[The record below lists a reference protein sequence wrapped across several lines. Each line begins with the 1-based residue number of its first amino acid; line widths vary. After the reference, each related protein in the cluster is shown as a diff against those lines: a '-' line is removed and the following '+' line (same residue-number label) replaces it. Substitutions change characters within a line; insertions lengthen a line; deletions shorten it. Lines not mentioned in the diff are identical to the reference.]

1 MDGWASSLSHWL
13 FPSPSAA
20 SSPPSPVNG
29 VPDPSPESEN
39 AGADGEKEEHHV
51 DQPRLHGIGTQSTAE
66 EQEHD
71 RHALT
76 DAMSQHGPH
85 PTTVTWDIAH
95 SSSTTAADTAIEKEA
110 CQQPNE
116 HQNNFPHGDKHTSAM
131 ASPRSLDDFQATKGH
146 NDFVSTPAPASNLET
161 NASHSATNSLDN
173 DRSNTGNESIEQP
186 PTTASETMKPEQEE
200 LLNRFGL
207 RALTQALISAL
218 GNNKHRKAER
228 VSSHHIPQNG
238 SASLI
243 DDPVG
248 EAAAPSAEHTP
259 PRRPPPPERPLESRT
274 RLKVFVG
281 TWNMMGQV
289 PDHRFGLDGFLETS
303 SADRL
308 SAEPT
313 ASPSQANGSSPSD
326 HPSRNHQLE
335 DQGSISGAFQDPF
348 LEMHANAPYHLIAI
362 NTQECEREI
371 REAVLFPSKV
381 IWERQ
386 VQLAL
391 GPDYVMLRSET
402 MAALHLAV
410 FIWKP
415 IQHLVTAV
423 DSSVVATGMG
433 GIIGNKGA
441 VAVAVYL
448 GDMSFLFVNAH
459 LTAHQSQTQARN
471 NDYKRIIQ
479 ELSLNEA
486 PKAAPRRWYIQGD
499 MQLRRSYYPV
509 KPTPPQRVQK
519 AEVTDD
525 GKNMNKKKQNGATMR
540 GSKSESPTDIT
551 QQFDYTFWAGD
562 LNYRVDMTR
571 QEADACLARDDIET
585 LLAHDQ
591 LNKERAAGNVFAGFT
606 EAPITFRPTYKFDP
620 IPIEDILARHKT
632 VRRCMSVPAD
642 LSATYRAQA
651 LPFNSSSNRKHL
663 LGEDGLLQR
672 IGQSNVTLQRPSSN
686 GLLND
691 SGHST
696 TASAE
701 TGSTQTTPSPDEKV
715 LETPSVRMIKLSS
728 ADDCVCRSKES
739 SDMTV
744 VAAPA
749 SVKNEERAITREEHH
764 TKRSSSKSS
773 MIRSAV
779 EPLRRRQS
787 ILDETHLHSDRR
799 LEQRH
804 VDMPTDIMATKQPN
818 AEQEQKKSNMMQN
831 CDNVHR
837 KESNSSSTTQVE
849 QDLVNEPSPNG
860 RRFGYRQ
867 FFKRR
872 NRRRSAEILERGC
885 MSEDEY
891 MRDSSEEQDS
901 KANNNGAGSA
911 KHRDDNTAVANP
923 RERGTPVRSDKSS
936 EHDLPLVFSSPIPRY
951 TKSPLPSPNGDMST
965 TPAAVAASPESTPHP
980 PLMPSPV
987 ATYSPLS
994 LRQRGRL
1001 TLRRLSRRHLS
1012 LGGDFSDD
1020 DSTHSLLDSSDNR
1033 HPMRLDAEQEE
1044 ERRAIRRSLQHLV
1057 RYDTSSKQRV
1067 PSWTDRILW
1076 KYCGGE
1082 FYWPALVGDDTRAGP
1097 GVAGAVSTASL
1108 PWSHVLSDAHRS
1120 HPLSPRRSTARR
1132 GPRVTGGSAM
1142 AKMRWDLVRNKMLLS
1157 RSQRGSALQSLAE
1170 NQSFKSQSQTNVA
1183 NDTTSLTPPSSLLP
1197 AEGSL
1202 AKSASTARSEPVS
1215 RETGSQWLSIDG
1227 KSTGKTNDHLKATS
1241 KSRTSSNLLEALRRE
1256 FTSGRLKIRMKQ
1268 LREKLDTPASPPQ
1281 GAVVT
1286 CTCASSSTMDGTC
1299 HHCHGSCTAAI
1310 QEETIPFPWLS
1321 EDDMNPAAVLVKE
1334 YTARHDVGL
1343 FSDHRPVTAVFA
1355 VRFDWASTGLT
1366 NLGGPVRIQKNSH
1379 RHEAGAL
1386 HCTGGSNNNGHGS
1399 VRRRSVKSAHGGTA
1413 IHRKRPGRR
1422 IIIPGAAAD
1431 RWRPLDKVLSTA
1443 FQFK

>member
-29 VPDPSPESEN
+29 VSDPSPESEN

-51 DQPRLHGIGTQSTAE
+51 DQPRLHGIGTPSTAE

-85 PTTVTWDIAH
+85 PTSVTWDIAH
-95 SSSTTAADTAIEKEA
+95 SSSTTAVDTAIEKEA

-116 HQNNFPHGDKHTSAM
+116 HQDNFPHGDKHTSAM
-131 ASPRSLDDFQATKGH
+131 ASPRSLDDFQATRGH
-146 NDFVSTPAPASNLET
+146 DDFVSTPAPASNLET

-186 PTTASETMKPEQEE
+186 ETMKPEQEE
-200 LLNRFGL
+200 PLNRFGL

-228 VSSHHIPQNG
+228 ISSHHIQQNS
-238 SASLI
+238 SAGLT
-243 DDPVG
+243 DDPVE
-248 EAAAPSAEHTP
+248 EAAAPSAEHAP
-259 PRRPPPPERPLESRT
+259 PRRPPPPKRPLESRT

-303 SADRL
+303 SADRS

-335 DQGSISGAFQDPF
+335 DRGSISGAFQDPF

-509 KPTPPQRVQK
+509 KPTPPQRSKTVIGTIRKSKADSESDVEEKKRKDGLKPPRGSVRKNTSLLRQWSYSNLLDSKSGSLDDLDRNDRVRK

-540 GSKSESPTDIT
+540 GNKSEPPTDIT

-571 QEADACLARDDIET
+571 QEADACLAKDDIET

-606 EAPITFRPTYKFDP
+606 EAPISFRPTYKFDP

-632 VRRCMSVPAD
+632 VRRC
-642 LSATYRAQA
+642 
-651 LPFNSSSNRKHL
+651 
-663 LGEDGLLQR
+663 
-672 IGQSNVTLQRPSSN
+672 QSNVTLQRPSSN
-686 GLLND
+686 SLLND
-691 SGHST
+691 SGHSS
-696 TASAE
+696 TASVE

-715 LETPSVRMIKLSS
+715 LETPSARMVKLSS
-728 ADDCVCRSKES
+728 ADNCVCQSKEL
-739 SDMTV
+739 SDMTA

-749 SVKNEERAITREEHH
+749 SVKNEERAITLEEHH

-773 MIRSAV
+773 LIRSAV
-779 EPLRRRQS
+779 EPLRQRQS

-804 VDMPTDIMATKQPN
+804 VDMPTGIMATKQPS
-818 AEQEQKKSNMMQN
+818 AEQEQKRSNMMQN

-837 KESNSSSTTQVE
+837 KESNSSSTTRVE
-849 QDLVNEPSPNG
+849 QDQVNEPSPNG
-860 RRFGYRQ
+860 KRFGYRQ

-901 KANNNGAGSA
+901 KANNNGTGSA
-911 KHRDDNTAVANP
+911 KHRDDNAAVANP

-1012 LGGDFSDD
+1012 LGGDISDD
-1020 DSTHSLLDSSDNR
+1020 DSTHSLFDSSDNR
-1033 HPMRLDAEQEE
+1033 RPMRLDAEQEE

-1082 FYWPALVGDDTRAGP
+1082 FYWPAMVGDDTRAGP

-1108 PWSHVLSDAHRS
+1108 LRSHVLSDAHRS

-1157 RSQRGSALQSLAE
+1157 RSQRGSALQSLVE

-1268 LREKLDTPASPPQ
+1268 LRETLDTPA
-1281 GAVVT
+1281 
-1286 CTCASSSTMDGTC
+1286 
-1299 HHCHGSCTAAI
+1299 AAI

-1366 NLGGPVRIQKNSH
+1366 NLGEPVRIQKNSH

-1386 HCTGGSNNNGHGS
+1386 HCTGGSSNNGHGS
-1399 VRRRSVKSAHGGTA
+1399 SWTKH
-1413 IHRKRPGRR
+1413 
-1422 IIIPGAAAD
+1422 
-1431 RWRPLDKVLSTA
+1431 
-1443 FQFK
+1443 